1 MPRIA
6 KVKGTINR
14 YMVQR
19 MISLLDWCYRLG
31 VKHAYHVNDDGL
43 ALEFIE
49 NHREIGVYG
58 FMTDSY
64 NIGVVEW
71 QLRLLCEARRC
82 SLYGVMY
89 SYFEY
94 MGRYGANF
102 LSCFIPV
109 AQEWYNMGVED
120 YTAAPSACM
129 IDEFDDASRVR
140 WSSDGLLKIKP
151 EDYVQTIQL
160 QCFGM
165 KRRHDEFL
173 QTYGCTSANKHKALV
188 PKRWDMFIRALSI
201 AVRPVVEW

>member
-1 MPRIA
+1 MPHG
-6 KVKGTINR
+6 VKIQGTISR
-14 YMVQR
+14 TMVHK

-31 VKHAYHVNDDGL
+31 VKHAYRVNDDGL

-49 NHREIGVYG
+49 KHREVGVYG
-58 FMTDSY
+58 FMTDNY
-64 NIGVVEW
+64 NISVVEW

-89 SYFEY
+89 SYFEF

-129 IDEFDDASRVR
+129 MDEFDYVTRVR
-140 WSSDGLLKIKP
+140 WSGDGLLKVKI
-151 EDYVQTIQL
+151 EDYVQMIQL

-165 KRRHDEFL
+165 KRQHDEFL
-173 QTYGCTSANKHKALV
+173 QTYGHVSADRHKALV
-188 PKRWDMFIRALSI
+188 PRRWDMFIRAI
-201 AVRPVVEW
+201 GMAARPVVEW